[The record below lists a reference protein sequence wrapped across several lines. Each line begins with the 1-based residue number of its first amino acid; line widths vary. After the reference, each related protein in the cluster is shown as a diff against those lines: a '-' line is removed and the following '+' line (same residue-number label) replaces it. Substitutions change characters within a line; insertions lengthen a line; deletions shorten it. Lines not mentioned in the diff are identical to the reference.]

1 MFLKTFVRTFKKN
14 RFFSLLNIFG
24 LALGMSVFLLIA
36 LYIKFESSYE
46 NFNPSASSI
55 YRIALEI
62 YRNEERLQASAENYP
77 ALTHALADLHEVA
90 DVTRAYNL
98 GYKNNVII
106 TNEHGAHGPVA
117 FKQKRFLYADSSF
130 LSMMGYTLAA
140 GDIATALAEPNNAV
154 ITREYAKLYFG
165 DENPIGKEL
174 HMHDDD
180 NNDELVHITGV
191 VDETHD
197 NTHLKF
203 DILFSYKT
211 LFARQGD
218 TTVYAYQGIPRF
230 DLSWTRN
237 DMYTYVKLRAGTDVN
252 EFTKRI
258 NTLEAKY
265 NPNIE
270 KSDQQNKFIV
280 QPLNDIHLTSQLA
293 DEAELNSDGRTLYF
307 MALIGLF
314 VLGISLINYVNLATA
329 QAMERAREVGVRK
342 IMGAVKVQLVKQ
354 FLTEAALINLA
365 GIVLSLALVSA
376 VLPVFNSVSGLPLHV
391 DYLIQP
397 WFIGLLFILWTAGT
411 LLAGF
416 YPAWVLSSF
425 SPLLIVKGRMKN
437 SAKGVLLRKTL
448 VMVQFVA
455 SVSLIAGTLIV
466 YSQLNHMLNQNIGV
480 NIDQV
485 LIVERPS
492 IGPRLPGFNASV
504 EAFRNELK
512 SSAAIES
519 FSMSFTIPGKQREYK
534 IDVKRYGTS
543 DDQLISVLTN
553 SMDYEF
559 TDVYKMNLL
568 AGRVFSREHV
578 QDADTS
584 VVITAS
590 MVKQLGFKDPE
601 DAIGQTLSIPNW
613 YDPIIVGVVNDYH
626 QVSLKN
632 PLQPTVF
639 FCDTQNGEYYSLRIH
654 SRNINETIAQIEK
667 AYTKAFPGNPF
678 EYFFL
683 DDYFNAQ
690 YKNERQFGIL
700 FTTFAAL
707 ALAIGC
713 LGLLGLAAY
722 TTMQRTKE
730 IGIRKVLGSSEV
742 GIFFHL
748 SKEYIRLILLATVL
762 AVPLV
767 YFIMNEWIESFPY
780 HISIQAEVFII
791 AGGFVLTMAMLTVSI
806 QTLKAARANP
816 VKSLRSE

>member
-1 MFLKTFVRTFKKN
+1 MFLKTFVRTFNKN
-14 RFFSLLNIFG
+14 RFFFLLNVFG

-46 NFNPSASSI
+46 DFNPSASSV
-55 YRIALEI
+55 YRIALEV
-62 YRNEERLQASAENYP
+62 YRNEERLQSSAENYP
-77 ALTHALADLHEVA
+77 ALTHALAELPEVA
-90 DVTRAYNL
+90 DVARAYNL

-106 TNEHGAHGPVA
+106 TNEHGSHGPIA
-117 FKQKRFLYADSSF
+117 IKQWRFLYADSSF
-130 LSMMGYTLAA
+130 LPVMGYTLAA
-140 GDIATALAEPNNAV
+140 GDIRTALAEPNKAV
-154 ITREYAKLYFG
+154 ITKAYAKLYFG
-165 DENPIGKEL
+165 NENPIGKEL
-174 HMHDDD
+174 HMRDDD
-180 NNDELVHITGV
+180 NNDELVHVTGV
-191 VDETHD
+191 VNKSPD

-218 TTVYAYQGIPRF
+218 PTYYAYNGINRF

-237 DMYTYVKLRAGTDVN
+237 DMYTYVKLRESTDVN
-252 EFTKRI
+252 AFTKRI
-258 NTLEAKY
+258 NTLEKKY
-265 NPNIE
+265 NPNVAQSE
-270 KSDQQNKFIV
+270 QRNVFTV
-280 QPLNDIHLTSQLA
+280 QPLRAIHLTSQLA
-293 DEAELNSDGRTLYF
+293 DEAELNSDGRILYF
-307 MALIGLF
+307 MGLIGLF

-342 IMGAVKVQLVKQ
+342 IMGALKVQLIKQ

-365 GIVLSLALVSA
+365 GIVLSVALVSA
-376 VLPVFNSVSGLPLHV
+376 VLPVFNSISGLPLDV
-391 DYLIQP
+391 NYVLQY
-397 WFIGLLFILWTAGT
+397 WFIALLFILWICGT
-411 LLAGF
+411 ILAGF
-416 YPAWVLSSF
+416 YPAWILSSF

-437 SAKGVLLRKTL
+437 SSKGIMLRKSL
-448 VMVQFVA
+448 VVVQFVA

-466 YSQLNHMLNQNIGV
+466 YRQLNHMLNQNIGV

-485 LIVERPS
+485 VVLERPG

-512 SSAAIES
+512 GNPAVEA
-519 FSMSFTIPGKQREYK
+519 FSMSSTIPGKQRQYK
-534 IDVKRYGTS
+534 IDVKRYGAPH
-543 DDQLISVLTN
+543 DQLISVLTN

-559 TDVYKMNLL
+559 TDVYKMKLL

-578 QDADTS
+578 QDLDTS

-590 MVKQLGFKDPE
+590 LVKQLGFKDPE
-601 DAIGQTLSIPNW
+601 DAIGQTISVPDW
-613 YDPIIVGVVNDYH
+613 FDPIIVGVVNDYH

-639 FCDTQNGEYYSLRIH
+639 YCDIENGEYYSLRIH
-654 SRNINETIAQIEK
+654 SNNIRETIAQIEK
-667 AYTKAFPGNPF
+667 AYIKSFPGNPF

-690 YKNERQFGIL
+690 YKNERQFGLL

-730 IGIRKVLGSSEV
+730 IGIRKVLGSSEA

-748 SKEYIRLILLATVL
+748 SREYIKLILLATVL
-762 AVPLV
+762 AVPMV
-767 YFIMNEWIESFPY
+767 YFIMNEWIQSFPY
-780 HISIQAEVFII
+780 HITIQIEVFII
-791 AGGFVLTMAMLTVSI
+791 AGGVVLTMAMLTVSF
-806 QTLKAARANP
+806 QTIRAVRANP

>member
-14 RFFSLLNIFG
+14 RFFSFLNVFG

-46 NFNPSASSI
+46 DFNPSVSST
-55 YRIALEI
+55 YRIALEV

-77 ALTHALADLHEVA
+77 ALAHALADLPEVE
-90 DVTRAYNL
+90 DVARAYNL

-106 TNEHGAHGPVA
+106 TNEYGSHGPVA

-130 LSMMGYTLAA
+130 LSVMGYSLST
-140 GDIATALAEPNNAV
+140 GDIATALAAPNQAV

-180 NNDELVHITGV
+180 SNDELVHVTGV
-191 VDETHD
+191 VDETPD

-218 TTVYAYQGIPRF
+218 PRYYAYGGIPRF

-237 DMYTYVKLRAGTDVN
+237 DMYTYVRLRPGTDVN
-252 EFTKRI
+252 DFTKRL
-258 NTLEAKY
+258 NSLEKKY
-265 NPNIE
+265 NPNIVQSE
-270 KSDQQNKFIV
+270 QRNVFTV
-280 QPLNDIHLTSQLA
+280 QPLHDIHLTSQLA
-293 DEAELNSDGRTLYF
+293 DEAELNSDGRILYF
-307 MALIGLF
+307 IGLIGLF

-342 IMGAVKVQLVKQ
+342 IMGALKVQLVKQ
-354 FLTEAALINLA
+354 FLTEAALINLG
-365 GIVLSLALVSA
+365 GIILSLALVSA
-376 VLPVFNSVSGLPLHV
+376 VLPVFNSISGLPLDV
-391 DYLIQP
+391 NYLLQP
-397 WFIGLLFILWTAGT
+397 WFVVLLFILWMGGT
-411 LLAGF
+411 ILAGF
-416 YPAWVLSSF
+416 YPAMILSSF

-437 SAKGVLLRKTL
+437 SSRGVLLRKSL
-448 VMVQFVA
+448 VVVQFVA

-485 LIVERPS
+485 LVVERPG

-512 SSAAIES
+512 SSAAVES
-519 FSMSFTIPGKQREYK
+519 FSMSFTIPGKQRQYK

-543 DDQLISVLTN
+543 DDQFISVLTN

-559 TDVYKMNLL
+559 ADVYKMNLL
-568 AGRVFSREHV
+568 AGRVFSQEHV
-578 QDADTS
+578 QDVDTS

-590 MVKQLGFKDPE
+590 LVKQLGFKDPE
-601 DAIGQTLSIPNW
+601 DAIGQTLSIPDW

-639 FCDTQNGEYYSLRIH
+639 YCDTENGEYYSLRIH
-654 SRNINETIAQIEK
+654 SKNITETIAQIEK
-667 AYTKAFPGNPF
+667 AYIKAFPGNPF

-730 IGIRKVLGSSEV
+730 IGIRKVLGSSEI
-742 GIFFHL
+742 GIFVHL

-767 YFIMNEWIESFPY
+767 YFVMNEWIESFSY
-780 HISIQAEVFII
+780 HVSIQAEVFII
-791 AGGFVLTMAMLTVSI
+791 AGCFVLTMAMLTVSF
-806 QTLKAARANP
+806 QTIKAARANP

>member
-14 RFFSLLNIFG
+14 RFFSLLNAFG

-46 NFNPSASSI
+46 DFNPSASSI
-55 YRIALEI
+55 YRIALEV

-77 ALTHALADLHEVA
+77 ALTHALAELPEVA

-117 FKQKRFLYADSSF
+117 IKQQRFLYADSSF
-130 LSMMGYTLAA
+130 LSVMGYTLAA
-140 GDIATALAEPNNAV
+140 GDIRTALAEPNKAV

-165 DENPIGKEL
+165 DENPIGKAL

-191 VDETHD
+191 VNEDPD

-218 TTVYAYQGIPRF
+218 STYYAYGGIPRF

-237 DMYTYVKLRAGTDVN
+237 DMYTYVKLQPGTNVSD
-252 EFTKRI
+252 FTARL
-258 NTLEAKY
+258 NTLEKKY
-265 NPNIE
+265 NPTIAQSEQRNV
-270 KSDQQNKFIV
+270 FTV
-280 QPLNDIHLTSQLA
+280 QPLRDIHLTSQLA
-293 DEAELNSDGRTLYF
+293 DEAELNSDERILYF
-307 MALIGLF
+307 MGLIGLF

-342 IMGAVKVQLVKQ
+342 VMGAVKFQLVKQ

-365 GIVLSLALVSA
+365 GIVLSLALVTA
-376 VLPVFNSVSGLPLHV
+376 ILPVFNAISGLPLDV
-391 DYLIQP
+391 KYLLQP
-397 WFIGLLFILWTAGT
+397 WFIGLLSILWIAGT
-411 LLAGF
+411 ILAGF
-416 YPAWVLSSF
+416 YPAWILSSF

-437 SAKGVLLRKTL
+437 SSKGVMLRKSL
-448 VMVQFVA
+448 VVVQFVA

-466 YSQLNHMLNQNIGV
+466 YSQLNHMLNKNIGV

-485 LIVERPS
+485 MVVERPG

-512 SSAAIES
+512 SSTAIES
-519 FSMSFTIPGKQREYK
+519 FSMSYTIPGKQRQYK
-534 IDVKRYGTS
+534 IDIKRYGAP

-590 MVKQLGFKDPE
+590 LVKQLGFKDPD
-601 DAIGQTLSIPNW
+601 DAIGQTLSIPGW
-613 YDPIIVGVVNDYH
+613 FDPIIVGVVNDYH
-626 QVSLKN
+626 QVSLKT

-639 FCDTQNGEYYSLRIH
+639 YCDTQNGEYYSLRIH
-654 SRNINETIAQIEK
+654 SNDIRETITQIEK
-667 AYTKAFPGNPF
+667 AYLKSFPGNPF

-683 DDYFNAQ
+683 DDYFNSQ

-748 SKEYIRLILLATVL
+748 SKEYIRLIVIATFL

-767 YFIMNEWIESFPY
+767 YFVMNEWIQSFPY
-780 HISIQAEVFII
+780 HIAIQAEVFVI
-791 AGGFVLTMAMLTVSI
+791 AGGFVLTMAMLTVSF
-806 QTLKAARANP
+806 QTIKAARANP

>member
-46 NFNPSASSI
+46 NFNPSADSI
-55 YRIALEI
+55 YRIALEV

-77 ALTHALADLHEVA
+77 ALKHALTELPEVV
-90 DVTRAYNL
+90 DVARAYNL
-98 GYKNNVII
+98 GYKNNVIV

-130 LSMMGYTLAA
+130 LSVMGYTLAA
-140 GDIATALAEPNNAV
+140 GDITTALAEPNQAV
-154 ITREYAKLYFG
+154 ITKEYAKLYFG
-165 DENPIGKEL
+165 DDNPIGKEL
-174 HMHDDD
+174 HMRDDD
-180 NNDELVHITGV
+180 NNNELVHVTGV
-191 VDETHD
+191 IEKTYD

-211 LFARQGD
+211 LLSRQGD
-218 TTVYAYQGIPRF
+218 STYYAYNGIQRF

-237 DMYTYVKLRAGTDVN
+237 DMYTYVKLRAGTNVN
-252 EFTKRI
+252 DFTKRL
-258 NTLEAKY
+258 NTLEQKH
-265 NPNIE
+265 NPKVAPSEERNV
-270 KSDQQNKFIV
+270 FTV
-280 QPLNDIHLTSQLA
+280 QPLHDIHLASQLA
-293 DEAELNSDGRTLYF
+293 DEAELNSDARILYF
-307 MALIGLF
+307 MGMIGLF

-342 IMGAVKVQLVKQ
+342 IMGALKFQLIKQ

-365 GIVLSLALVSA
+365 SIVLSLTLVSA
-376 VLPVFNSVSGLPLHV
+376 ILPVFNSISGLPL
-391 DYLIQP
+391 DLNYLLQP
-397 WFIGLLFILWTAGT
+397 WFIALLFILWMGGT

-416 YPAWVLSSF
+416 YPAWILSSF

-437 SAKGVLLRKTL
+437 NTKGVMLRKSL
-448 VMVQFVA
+448 VVVQFMA

-480 NIDQV
+480 NIEQV
-485 LIVERPS
+485 LVVERPG
-492 IGPRLPGFNASV
+492 IGPRQPGFNASV
-504 EAFRNELK
+504 EVFRNELK
-512 SSAAIES
+512 NSAAVES
-519 FSMSFTIPGKQREYK
+519 FSMSFTIPGKQRQYK

-543 DDQLISVLTN
+543 DDQLTSVLTN

-559 TDVYKMNLL
+559 ADVYKMKLL
-568 AGRVFSREHV
+568 AGRVFSRENV
-578 QDADTS
+578 QDVDTS

-590 MVKQLGFKDPE
+590 LVKQLGFKDPE

-626 QVSLKN
+626 QMSLKN

-639 FCDTQNGEYYSLRIH
+639 YCDTQNGEYYSLRIH
-654 SRNINETIAQIEK
+654 SNNINETIAQVEK
-667 AYTKAFPGNPF
+667 AYMRAFPGNPF

-690 YKNERQFGIL
+690 YKNERQFGML

-722 TTMQRTKE
+722 TMMQRTKE
-730 IGIRKVLGSSEV
+730 IGIRKVLGSSEL

-748 SKEYIRLILLATVL
+748 SKEYIRLILVATVL

-767 YFIMNEWIESFPY
+767 YFVMNEWIESFPY

-791 AGGFVLTMAMLTVSI
+791 AGGFVLIMAMLTVSF
-806 QTLKAARANP
+806 QTIKAARANP

>member
-14 RFFSLLNIFG
+14 RFFSLLNVFG

-46 NFNPSASSI
+46 DFNPSAASI
-55 YRIALEI
+55 YRIALEV

-77 ALTHALADLHEVA
+77 ALTHALAELPEVA

-117 FKQKRFLYADSSF
+117 IKQQRFLYADSSF
-130 LSMMGYTLAA
+130 LSVMGYTLAA
-140 GDIATALAEPNNAV
+140 GDMRTALAEPNKAV

-165 DENPIGKEL
+165 DENPIGKAL

-191 VDETHD
+191 VNEDPD

-218 TTVYAYQGIPRF
+218 STYYAYGGIPRF

-237 DMYTYVKLRAGTDVN
+237 DMYTYVKLQPGTNVN
-252 EFTKRI
+252 DFTARL
-258 NTLEAKY
+258 NTLEKKY
-265 NPNIE
+265 NPTIAQSEQRNV
-270 KSDQQNKFIV
+270 FTV
-280 QPLNDIHLTSQLA
+280 QPLRDLHLTSQLA
-293 DEAELNSDGRTLYF
+293 DEAELNSDGRILYF
-307 MALIGLF
+307 MGLIGLF

-342 IMGAVKVQLVKQ
+342 VMGAVKFQLVKQ

-365 GIVLSLALVSA
+365 GIVLSLALVTA
-376 VLPVFNSVSGLPLHV
+376 ILPVFNAISGLPLDV
-391 DYLIQP
+391 NYLFQP
-397 WFIGLLFILWTAGT
+397 WFIGLLSILWIAGT
-411 LLAGF
+411 ILAGF
-416 YPAWVLSSF
+416 YPAWILSSF

-437 SAKGVLLRKTL
+437 SSKGVMLRKSL
-448 VMVQFVA
+448 VIVQFVA

-485 LIVERPS
+485 LVVERPG

-512 SSAAIES
+512 SSTAVES
-519 FSMSFTIPGKQREYK
+519 FSMSYTIPGKQRQYK
-534 IDVKRYGTS
+534 IDVKRYGAP

-568 AGRVFSREHV
+568 AGRVFSSEHV

-590 MVKQLGFKDPE
+590 LVKQLGFKDPD
-601 DAIGQTLSIPNW
+601 DAIGQTLSIPGW
-613 YDPIIVGVVNDYH
+613 FDPIIVGVVNDYH
-626 QVSLKN
+626 QVSLKT

-639 FCDTQNGEYYSLRIH
+639 YCDTQNGEYYSLRIH
-654 SRNINETIAQIEK
+654 SNDIRETITQIEK
-667 AYTKAFPGNPF
+667 AYIKSFPGNPF

-683 DDYFNAQ
+683 DDYFNNQ

-730 IGIRKVLGSSEV
+730 IGIRKVLGSSEI
-742 GIFFHL
+742 GIFFQL
-748 SKEYIRLILLATVL
+748 SKEYIRLIVIATFL

-767 YFIMNEWIESFPY
+767 YFVMNEWIQSFPY
-780 HISIQAEVFII
+780 HIAIHANVFVI
-791 AGGFVLTMAMLTVSI
+791 AGGVVLTMAMLTVSF
-806 QTLKAARANP
+806 QTIKAARANP